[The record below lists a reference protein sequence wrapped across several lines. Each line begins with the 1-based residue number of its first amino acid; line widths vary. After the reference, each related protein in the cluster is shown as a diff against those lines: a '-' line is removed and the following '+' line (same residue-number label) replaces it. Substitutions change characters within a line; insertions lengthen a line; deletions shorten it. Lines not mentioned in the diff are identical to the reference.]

1 MLFRSPMYRNIAT
14 SPLMWRKLFEALDP
28 LPVGICYDASHF
40 VWQMIDVYRPI
51 SEFGSRIA
59 HVHMKDTA
67 LFRSKLEDVGILHN
81 TATERGF
88 EENQWWRHTVIGDG
102 EIDWARFLAMLHA
115 LPGGLPALSFEM
127 EDYQYECRPDK
138 VREGLRLQYQRLKKL
153 EQEFTAKA

>member
-1 MLFRSPMYRNIAT
+1 MADDRC
-14 SPLMWRKLFEALDP
+14 
-28 LPVGICYDASHF
+28 LPADLR
-40 VWQMIDVYRPI
+40 VWQPDRPRPY
-51 SEFGSRIA
+51 E
-59 HVHMKDTA
+59 DTA

-127 EDYQYECRPDK
+127 EDYQYECRPIRFGRDF
-138 VREGLRLQYQRLKKL
+138 GSS
-153 EQEFTAKA
+153 TSG